1 MRIESDLSWYK
12 TTCRKLRLSE
22 YGLRVRLTS
31 VGDGVPQSVEYR
43 PPVGARSD
51 AGPASYEGGVTDE
64 DCIHPQDFFVHAE
77 GDRELMLKH
86 NRPCIVVVR
95 LRFRGKRRD
104 FAVPLRSN
112 IAPNV
117 PKDQYF
123 ALPPRPTTRPNC
135 RHGIHYIKMFPIT
148 RPTSAAS
155 GPRARPTT
163 RRSNA
168 SSTAAP
174 SALSQSARHTSTATS
189 RREGLA
195 LPSTSTASWCCWRAR
210 SRAPRLSLEPYRV
223 APHF

>member
-1 MRIESDLSWYK
+1 MKIVSIS
-12 TTCRKLRLSE
+12 
-22 YGLRVRLTS
+22 
-31 VGDGVPQSVEYR
+31 
-43 PPVGARSD
+43 
-51 AGPASYEGGVTDE
+51 
-64 DCIHPQDFFVHAE
+64 QDFFDLVE

-123 ALPPRPTTRPNC
+123 ALPPRPTTRPGC

-148 RPTSAAS
+148 KAYQRRFRTEGSAYYETLQRIID
-155 GPRARPTT
+155 GTP
-163 RRSNA
+163 NA
-168 SSTAAP
+168 LSP
-174 SALSQSARHTSTATS
+174 SARRTLTSMSAR
-189 RREGLA
+189 EGPA
-195 LPSTSTASWCCWRAR
+195 LPSTSIASWACWKAR
-210 SRAPRLSLEPYRV
+210 SRAPRLSLEPCGV

>member
-1 MRIESDLSWYK
+1 MKIVSIS
-12 TTCRKLRLSE
+12 
-22 YGLRVRLTS
+22 
-31 VGDGVPQSVEYR
+31 
-43 PPVGARSD
+43 
-51 AGPASYEGGVTDE
+51 
-64 DCIHPQDFFVHAE
+64 QDFFDLVD

-123 ALPPRPTTRPNC
+123 ALPPRPTTRPGC

-148 RPTSAAS
+148 KAYQRAS
-155 GPRARPTT
+155 GPGARPTT
-163 RRSNA
+163 RRSSA
-168 SSTAAP
+168 SSMATPNALSP
-174 SALSQSARHTSTATS
+174 SARRTLTSMSAR
-189 RREGLA
+189 EGPA
-195 LPSTSTASWCCWRAR
+195 LPSTSIASWACWKAR
-210 SRAPRLSLEPYRV
+210 SRAPRLSLEPCGV